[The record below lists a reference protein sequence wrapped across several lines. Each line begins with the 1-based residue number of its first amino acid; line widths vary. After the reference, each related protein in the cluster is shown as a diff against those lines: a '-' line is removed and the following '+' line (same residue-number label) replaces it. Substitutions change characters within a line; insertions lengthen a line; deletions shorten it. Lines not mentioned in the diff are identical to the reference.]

1 MKKFYKVVI
10 GMAIAVMTLVSVAVV
25 GYQIGNYMTFKA
37 DMTKWVEATGEEMDD
52 EMLGVYDKY
61 GINVCLVLHDI
72 QEEAEMNRARYKY
85 EFTQK
90 SNGQMYL
97 TCNIEGQR
105 EPIVYEILNT
115 VD

>member
-1 MKKFYKVVI
+1 MKKFYKVAI
-10 GMAIAVMTLVSVAVV
+10 IMAIAVMAFVSVAVV
-25 GYQIGNYMTFKA
+25 GTRVGEWMAYKE
-37 DMTKWVEATGEEMDD
+37 DMNRWIEATGEEMDD
-52 EMLGVYDKY
+52 EMLKVYETY

-72 QEEAEMNRARYKY
+72 REEAEVNRARYKY

-97 TCNIEGQR
+97 KCDIEGQR